1 MNKLLGTVLTSA
13 LTISLL
19 AGCGTSTSNKK
30 KVGIIQFMDHTSL
43 NEIKDSFDKEMKTL
57 GYDEKNIEYTF
68 KNGQGDTNT
77 CASVM
82 AIATPVAQAVA
93 KLATKTPVVFSA
105 VTDPVGAQ
113 LTSSLSKP
121 DKNITG
127 TSDEVQVD
135 QIIDKALEINPNT
148 KTIGMLYNKG
158 EANSVTNIKKAKA
171 YCAKKNIKVEEATI
185 ASVNEAQSA
194 VNVLNSKCDA
204 IFAPND
210 NTVASA
216 MNVVS
221 DACKKAN
228 KPLYVGADSMVKDG
242 GFLSVGIDYKELGKE
257 TAKIVDKVLKGNKVE
272 NIPVKVFK
280 TNLKIYVN
288 TTTKDKLGIKLPENI
303 TSDSKY
309 TEI

>member
-1 MNKLLGTVLTSA
+1 
-13 LTISLL
+13 
-19 AGCGTSTSNKK
+19 
-30 KVGIIQFMDHTSL
+30 MDHTSL

-57 GYDEKNIEYTF
+57 GYDDKNIEYTF

-77 CASVM
+77 CASIANDFAGKNFDCVM
-82 AIATPVAQAVA
+82 AIATPAAQAVA

-113 LTSSLSKP
+113 LTSSLTKP

-158 EANSVTNIKKAKA
+158 ESNSVTNIKKAKA

-288 TTTKDKLGIKLPENI
+288 TTTKDKLGIKLPESI